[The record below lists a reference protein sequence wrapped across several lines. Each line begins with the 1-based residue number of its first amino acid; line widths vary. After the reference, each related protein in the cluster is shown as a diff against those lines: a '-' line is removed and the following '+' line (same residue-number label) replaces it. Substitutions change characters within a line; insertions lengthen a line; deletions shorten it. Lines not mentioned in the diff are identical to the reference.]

1 MPINMANLDAALA
14 ALTAQVTET
23 ETVEASATVLIEGF
37 SAAFTKEVAAAL
49 EKDAAANNESIRV
62 ATEAIAATAARFGAS
77 EDKLGAALLANTPS
91 APPVEPPVV

>member
-37 SAAFTKEVAAAL
+37 SAAVTKEVAAAL

-62 ATEAIAATAARFGAS
+62 ATEAIAATAARLRAKTFLLSTLCFPFGACS
-77 EDKLGAALLANTPS
+77 SVG
-91 APPVEPPVV
+91 